1 MGWAADEFKKVDLG
15 DKRLDSRL
23 IKLCD
28 PFSHIYQ
35 KLFINLST

>member
-1 MGWAADEFKKVDLG
+1 MGWAADEFIDIDLG

-28 PFSHIYQ
+28 SFS
-35 KLFINLST
+35 